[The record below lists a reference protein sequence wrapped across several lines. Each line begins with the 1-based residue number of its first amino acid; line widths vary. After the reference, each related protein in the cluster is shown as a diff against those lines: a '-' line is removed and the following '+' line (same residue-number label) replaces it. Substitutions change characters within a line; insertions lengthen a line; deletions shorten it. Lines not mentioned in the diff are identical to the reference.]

1 MSVDEFDISD
11 EERERRRD
19 EADLTFRLILSV
31 SAAEGTLG
39 QAELDRLLD
48 L

>member
-19 EADLTFRLILSV
+19 EADLISRLILSADG
-31 SAAEGTLG
+31 SPTDLCQPEIDRALG
-39 QAELDRLLD
+39 L
-48 L
+48 

>member
-19 EADLTFRLILSV
+19 EAALTFRLILSV
-31 SAAEGTLG
+31 GGTDERPTTAEV
-39 QAELDRLLD
+39 DRLLG

>member
-19 EADLTFRLILSV
+19 EAGLIARLILSADG
-31 SAAEGTLG
+31 SPTDLDQPDIDRALG
-39 QAELDRLLD
+39 L
-48 L
+48 

>member
-19 EADLTFRLILSV
+19 EANLIARLILSADG
-31 SAAEGTLG
+31 SPADLG
-39 QAELDRLLD
+39 QPEIDRALGL
-48 L
+48 